1 MSKNFD
7 LKNNTYIALAS
18 STRLCDDIFP
28 IYRIEGTDGESA
40 NLHPLVGNST
50 SIKRLLKAPLGNY
63 ALTDLDGKKNPRD
76 VKVIDVVNG
85 EAYKPALEVALWLKA
100 YLERETYLSEFYS
113 DGALYKASLKAQCTY
128 LSVSSPEKFAQS
140 LIAVLETLH
149 SETSNAYNDAKSV
162 LEEVFTRVH
171 EMINQP
177 YKTTVAFHNT
187 DYSKHPKTGEGY
199 YTEPGLPAVMV
210 GDTLEVVSDDKVMY
224 CRILR
229 IDRKESTVRVKSAKG
244 GEGTLIKTS
253 RRNDTWVLAGNDTA
267 YRVKSIRVVPAR
279 DEKSAKAWVET
290 CDRLKSRTESIHE
303 IFEQYAGRVRGE
315 NSLATPKSLRA
326 PLWELYSAP
335 NPWNE
340 GQFLIAQENGDADT
354 GAECWEWKAR
364 QLLSEEG
371 YIGARATEAL
381 TQISGALEYLKK
393 LYPEN

>member
-1 MSKNFD
+1 MSES
-7 LKNNTYIALAS
+7 LKLKDETCITLNS
-18 STRLCDDIFP
+18 STTLSADVFP
-28 IYRIEGTDGESA
+28 ICRVDGTDGESA
-40 NLHPLVGNST
+40 NLYPLVGDST
-50 SIKRLLKAPLGNY
+50 NFKRLLKAPLGNY
-63 ALTDLDGKKNPRD
+63 SLTGLGGTKNPTTVQD
-76 VKVIDVVNG
+76 IDVVDG
-85 EAYKPALEVALWLKA
+85 EAFKPVLDVALWLKS

-113 DGALYKASLKAQCTY
+113 DGALYEASLKAQHAY
-128 LSVSSPEKFAQS
+128 LPVSSPEKFAQS

-149 SETSNAYNDAKSV
+149 SETSNAYNDAKSA

-171 EMINQP
+171 DAQNQP

-253 RRNDTWVLAGNDTA
+253 RWNDTWVLAGNDTA

-279 DEKSAKAWVET
+279 DEKTAKAWVET
-290 CDRLKSRTESIHE
+290 CDHLKSHAESLRE
-303 IFEQYAGRVRGE
+303 IFEQYAGQTRGE
-315 NSLATPKSLRA
+315 NSLFTPKSLRA
-326 PLWELYSAP
+326 PLWELYSNP
-335 NPWNE
+335 NPWDA
-340 GQFLIAQENGDADT
+340 GQFIITQEDGDTDGDT
-354 GAECWEWKAR
+354 EYWEWKAR
-364 QLLSEEG
+364 QLLSKDG

-393 LYPEN
+393 LHPKN

>member
-1 MSKNFD
+1 MTKNFD

-28 IYRIEGTDGESA
+28 IYHLEGTDGESA

-149 SETSNAYNDAKSV
+149 SETSNAYNDAKSA

-187 DYSKHPKTGEGY
+187 DYSKHLKTGEGY
-199 YTEPGLPAVMV
+199 HTEPGLPAVMV

-253 RRNDTWVLAGNDTA
+253 RRNATWVLAGNDTA

-315 NSLATPKSLRA
+315 NSLATPKSL
-326 PLWELYSAP
+326 
-335 NPWNE
+335 
-340 GQFLIAQENGDADT
+340 
-354 GAECWEWKAR
+354 
-364 QLLSEEG
+364 
-371 YIGARATEAL
+371 
-381 TQISGALEYLKK
+381 
-393 LYPEN
+393 

>member
-18 STRLCDDIFP
+18 GARLCDDVFP
-28 IYRIEGTDGESA
+28 IYRVEGTDGESA
-40 NLHPLVGNST
+40 NLHPLVGDST
-50 SIKRLLKAPLGNY
+50 KIKRLLKAPLGNY
-63 ALTDLDGKKNPRD
+63 ALTDLDGTKNPRD

-128 LSVSSPEKFAQS
+128 LSVSSPEKFTQS

-149 SETSNAYNDAKSV
+149 SETSNAYNDAKSA

-171 EMINQP
+171 DAQNQP
-177 YKTTVAFHNT
+177 YKATVAFHNT
-187 DYSKHPKTGEGY
+187 DYSKHPKTDKGY
-199 YTEPGLPAVMV
+199 YVELGLPAVMV

-224 CRILR
+224 CCVLR

-253 RRNDTWVLAGNDTA
+253 RWDDTWVLAGNDTA

-279 DEKSAKAWVET
+279 DKKAAKAWVET
-290 CDRLKSRTESIHE
+290 RDHLKSRAESIHE
-303 IFEQYAGRVRGE
+303 IFEQYAGRLRGE
-315 NSLATPKSLRA
+315 NNLATPKSLRA
-326 PLWELYSAP
+326 PLWELYSTP
-335 NPWNE
+335 NPWDE

-354 GAECWEWKAR
+354 EAECWVWKAR
-364 QLLSEEG
+364 QLLSKEG
-371 YIGARATEAL
+371 YIGARATDAL
-381 TQISGALEYLKK
+381 AQISGALEYLKK
-393 LYPEN
+393 HHPKN

>member
-1 MSKNFD
+1 MTKNFD

-100 YLERETYLSEFYS
+100 YLGRETYLSEFYS

-224 CRILR
+224 CRIIR

-335 NPWNE
+335 NPWDE
-340 GQFLIAQENGDADT
+340 AQFLTPQEDGDVDSST
-354 GAECWEWKAR
+354 EYWEWKAR

-371 YIGARATEAL
+371 YIGARVTETLA
-381 TQISGALEYLKK
+381 QISGALEYLKK